1 MFFAVQR
8 YGIPLDSKA
17 FLDVAVDFEGTENK
31 ATCVYA
37 TLAVMHNET
46 IQFYV
51 VSCAPYG
58 VGEVTGPK

>member
-1 MFFAVQR
+1 M
-8 YGIPLDSKA
+8 DCSEA
-17 FLDVAVDFEGTENK
+17 FLGVAVDFEGTENK
-31 ATCVYA
+31 RTSVYA